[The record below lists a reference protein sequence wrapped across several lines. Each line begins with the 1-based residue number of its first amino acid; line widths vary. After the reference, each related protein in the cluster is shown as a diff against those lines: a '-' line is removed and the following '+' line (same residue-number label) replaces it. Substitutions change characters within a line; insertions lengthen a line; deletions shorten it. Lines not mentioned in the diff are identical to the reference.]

1 MSKETARTFR
11 QLVRGLKP
19 GDLREVGRYSQQET
33 LYVQM
38 YARSAEIYELTIED
52 GDVVADPLVRFE
64 IVQGRVRPV
73 VRFGGCIADRQVLV
87 MSCVTP
93 TGRVLA
99 RAIRPLLTAPILHR
113 FHITR
118 KITSLSSSL
127 TMTVSLSRLWRRHPA
142 QPIRPL
148 YGR

>member
-73 VRFGGCIADRQVLV
+73 VVQTLY
-87 MSCVTP
+87 P
-93 TGRVLA
+93 
-99 RAIRPLLTAPILHR
+99 PY
-113 FHITR
+113 
-118 KITSLSSSL
+118 KITDEREVESFVEHWFRKL
-127 TMTVSLSRLWRRHPA
+127 RREHA
-142 QPIRPL
+142 EWFAENA
-148 YGR
+148 